1 MNSIAINLPADKQDA
16 LAPAGGFTMIPNDL
30 LERGDISPG
39 AKLTYIG
46 LLRFAWREGFCF
58 PGQERLA
65 AMLGM
70 GVRTVIRHLQELAR
84 AGLILLERRG
94 RGKTNCY
101 LFPKTCQNGRSRRA
115 ESADPEVPN
124 LQPIKT
130 QRDKDTETKTQS
142 SNTRKTLRQS
152 VSSLREINPGRKP
165 VPELT
170 PRPGPRPAPEPHP
183 VPMPSPRPRPAPMP
197 RPTPTAVEGASPCLQ
212 QLWEAT
218 QDGAQLMVQLRRDF
232 GQLDS
237 ISWHDGV
244 LSLKAPASDVL
255 RRVQR
260 MAPEIVHDLQP
271 TAPVPLRVIE
281 IV

>member
-1 MNSIAINLPADKQDA
+1 MSSIAVQAVNDKSQEVTAEPAT
-16 LAPAGGFTMIPNDL
+16 AGGFTMVPNDL

-46 LLRFAWREGFCF
+46 LLRFAWQEGFCF

-94 RGKTNCY
+94 RGRTNRY
-101 LFPKTCQNGRSRRA
+101 LFPKMCQNGRSRRA

-142 SNTRKTLRQS
+142 SNTRKTLHQS
-152 VSSLREINPGRKP
+152 VSSLRGISSGQKP
-165 VPELT
+165 VPEPT
-170 PRPGPRPAPEPHP
+170 PRPGP
-183 VPMPSPRPRPAPMP
+183 
-197 RPTPTAVEGASPCLQ
+197 
-212 QLWEAT
+212 
-218 QDGAQLMVQLRRDF
+218 
-232 GQLDS
+232 
-237 ISWHDGV
+237 V

-260 MAPEIVHDLQP
+260 MAPVIVHDLQP